1 VSSRAACTAAALVV
15 AGSLHAACAV
25 PAGSRRNV
33 TTTNFV
39 AAPITATEDARGKE
53 APPPRRAPAPKR
65 SLAPEARGVVHVV
78 KKGETAWR
86 IARTYGLTADELLR
100 ANGIEGAR
108 DLKVGAAL
116 LVPGASEPRPIPK
129 PGEPFAAPPPSAA
142 APAPTSTAA
151 RAPVPAPAA
160 RSGTPIPAPGAVA
173 NLSIASRRG
182 TFSWPLQGVLYSRF
196 GPRSGHRHDGID
208 VSAPDGTAVLAA
220 GDGEVVFAGEQ
231 AGYGSI
237 VILRHAGGLV
247 TVYAHA
253 SALLVREGAA
263 VKRGEGI
270 ARVGQ
275 TGRTSGPHLHFEVRE
290 GTRPRDPLLFLP

>member
-33 TTTNFV
+33 TTTTVV
-39 AAPITATEDARGKE
+39 AAPVTATEDARGKE

-263 VKRGEGI
+263 VKRGDGI